1 VCVKDSAISVIL
13 DQQKPKKG
21 KRVDSKDL
29 PNCLLTN
36 EENHCYLHSVGKI
49 LLPYIQLS
57 GNLIV
62 TDNTIQ
68 DHILNCLQVITL
80 SSLARK
86 FKTLNFPELM
96 IYLQG
101 MIKLEMQDTQTY
113 KFALEYFLKGM
124 KPYQNG
130 E

>member
-1 VCVKDSAISVIL
+1 
-13 DQQKPKKG
+13 
-21 KRVDSKDL
+21 
-29 PNCLLTN
+29 LLTN